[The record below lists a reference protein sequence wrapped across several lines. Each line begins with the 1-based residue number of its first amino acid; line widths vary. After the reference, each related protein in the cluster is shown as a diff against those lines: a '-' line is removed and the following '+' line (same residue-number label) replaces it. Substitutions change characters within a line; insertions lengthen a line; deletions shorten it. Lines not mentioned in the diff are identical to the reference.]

1 VKTDVTTLDSL
12 EYTPVEPSECGNY
25 WVTPDGKKHRPLQP
39 KHKKFCQLYVQG
51 MSGAEAARRAGFT
64 KHKFGAK
71 AQGSALL
78 RRNPLIANHII
89 DLMKKEH
96 ERAAVSMESHLTE
109 LSLLRDEARDSG
121 QISSAIS
128 AEVSRGRAAVSME
141 SHLTELSLLRD
152 EARDSG
158 QISSAISAEVSRG
171 RAAGLYIEKKEVTV
185 SKVETMSDDEL
196 RSRLQQL
203 LDGSNMKVLNDVPYR
218 EEFVPSPEEQ
228 SDQGPLAKDRDGSA
242 SAGGA

>member
-1 VKTDVTTLDSL
+1 MKTDVTTLDSL

-128 AEVSRGRAAVSME
+128 AEVSRGRAA
-141 SHLTELSLLRD
+141 
-152 EARDSG
+152 
-158 QISSAISAEVSRG
+158 
-171 RAAGLYIEKKEVTV
+171 GLYIEKKEVTV

-196 RSRLQQL
+196 KSRLQQL

-242 SAGGA
+242 SAGSA

>member
-1 VKTDVTTLDSL
+1 MKTDVTTLDSL

-128 AEVSRGRAAVSME
+128 AEVSRGRAA
-141 SHLTELSLLRD
+141 
-152 EARDSG
+152 
-158 QISSAISAEVSRG
+158 
-171 RAAGLYIEKKEVTV
+171 GLYIEKKEVTV

-242 SAGGA
+242 SAGSA

>member
-1 VKTDVTTLDSL
+1 LDSV
-12 EYTPVEPSECGNY
+12 EYTPVVPSECDNF

-39 KHKKFCQLYVQG
+39 KHKKFCQLYIQG
-51 MSGAEAARRAGFT
+51 LSGAEAARRAGFT
-64 KHKFGAK
+64 KHKYGAK

-78 RRNPLIANHII
+78 RRNPLVANYII
-89 DLMKKEH
+89 DLLKKEQ
-96 ERAAVSMESHLTE
+96 E
-109 LSLLRDEARDSG
+109 
-121 QISSAIS
+121 
-128 AEVSRGRAAVSME
+128 RAAVSME

-171 RAAGLYIEKKEVTV
+171 RAAGLYVEKKEVTV

-196 RSRLQQL
+196 MSRLKEL

-218 EEFVPSPEEQ
+218 EEFVSSPEDE
-228 SDQGPLAKDRDGSA
+228 STQGPLAKDRDGSVTA
-242 SAGGA
+242 GSA